1 MHKITSWRGLAP
13 PLAQSET
20 AVSPG
25 TDDCAGD
32 PRLDLFSALCDFGDP
47 SMPRPL
53 WITEVQTRFRVG
65 YIDLLETQIK
75 TEMNMEEMEGEY
87 CGDGV
92 WPSPRAV

>member
-1 MHKITSWRGLAP
+1 
-13 PLAQSET
+13 
-20 AVSPG
+20 
-25 TDDCAGD
+25 
-32 PRLDLFSALCDFGDP
+32 
-47 SMPRPL
+47 MPRPL
-53 WITEVQTRFRVG
+53 WITEVQTRLRVG